1 VHIGE
6 NPGVVMR
13 CYSNVMLI
21 WSFFFF
27 FLIFIF
33 LFMYVKNTIMALL
46 QGFNYIA

>member
-13 CYSNVMLI
+13 WYSNVMLI

-27 FLIFIF
+27 FFNIYIFI
-33 LFMYVKNTIMALL
+33 YVCQEYNHGSTTRV
-46 QGFNYIA
+46 